1 MAAPRPLLAGRAVR
15 RHRTRGFTLV
25 EVLVALF
32 IMAVLAGLAWR
43 GVDSLVRARDG
54 SQALIETTQ
63 RLNTVLAQWEQDLTA
78 IHDSVSLPALSF
90 DGRTLRIVR
99 TSDDGLRMVA
109 WAVHDRVLHRWT
121 SPSTTRVGVLQEIWL
136 SSLQL
141 QGSEAA
147 QLKVL
152 NGIDD
157 FQVFFYRGNAW
168 TNAQSTG
175 DVIAPRRQPRAPP
188 PPASAASGVPLDPV
202 VGEATDREQLPG
214 AVRLVLSIDGRRLTR
229 DIALGP
235 QMP

>member
-1 MAAPRPLLAGRAVR
+1 MTRAWVPGAVR
-15 RHRTRGFTLV
+15 RHSLRGFTLV

-43 GVDSLVRARDG
+43 GVDSLVRARDA
-54 SQALIETTQ
+54 SQALIESTQ
-63 RLNTVLAQWEQDLTA
+63 RLNTVLAQWEQDLA
-78 IHDSVSLPALSF
+78 ALHDSTAVPALSF

-99 TSDDGLRMVA
+99 TTDGGVRLVA
-109 WAVHDRVLHRWT
+109 WAVHEGTLQRWT
-121 SPSTTRVGVLQEIWL
+121 GPPTTRVTALQESWL
-136 SSLQL
+136 SSQQL
-141 QGSEAA
+141 QGREPG

-152 NGIDD
+152 TNIDD

-175 DVIAPRRQPRAPP
+175 DLVAPRPPPRAPQ
-188 PPASAASGVPLDPV
+188 PPASAASGAAPNPPA
-202 VGEATDREQLPG
+202 EAGPDREQLPG
-214 AVRLVLSIDGRRLTR
+214 AVRLVLGIDGRRLTR